1 MARDHSGKRLA
12 PHVFEAVSWE
22 AMKAAIF
29 EHCAPHIQ
37 NRASYVDDPR
47 VWTVSEN
54 APTNEDFENFITIKM
69 GRNAFRP
76 TSSALAHRYLSD
88 HVNQRFIIVVFKWG
102 NQIVNSNDLQQF
114 HEQCVQVPVRDRS
127 GAAAE
132 SLHQA
137 TVAQLKEKWSRTYRA
152 YEATWRMWASTIL
165 KKPLHMH
172 THLISLPPPSN
183 ILQLFDRVGDGAE
196 ERLQQVQ
203 RNLILSNDVV
213 ESCLADLESYR
224 EATSDLLR
232 RIEVGIER
240 MKSKKRII
248 DAVLV
253 DVHASITAS
262 SLSAAH
268 LIPNIE
274 DIDHA
279 DESFDSD

>member
-137 TVAQLKEKWSRTYRA
+137 TGPIERKVVKNISCIRGYVANVGVYHFE
-152 YEATWRMWASTIL
+152 EATTHAHAPYIIATAI
-165 KKPLHMH
+165 KH
-172 THLISLPPPSN
+172 T
-183 ILQLFDRVGDGAE
+183 A
-196 ERLQQVQ
+196 
-203 RNLILSNDVV
+203 
-213 ESCLADLESYR
+213 
-224 EATSDLLR
+224 
-232 RIEVGIER
+232 
-240 MKSKKRII
+240 II
-248 DAVLV
+248 
-253 DVHASITAS
+253 
-262 SLSAAH
+262 
-268 LIPNIE
+268 
-274 DIDHA
+274 
-279 DESFDSD
+279 